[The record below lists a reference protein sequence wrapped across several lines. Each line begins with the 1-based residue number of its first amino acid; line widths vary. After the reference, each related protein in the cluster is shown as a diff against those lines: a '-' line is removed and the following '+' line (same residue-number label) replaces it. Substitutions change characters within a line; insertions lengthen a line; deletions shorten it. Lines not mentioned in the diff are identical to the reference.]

1 MAIQVGD
8 WVRSY
13 SKGIWQV
20 TRVVPEHYETRYSL
34 SAPLQLDDRPKFLLK
49 RLVNEKW
56 KPAFAAESA
65 EASFVKPLT
74 KADAG
79 KLERFVDDNADVVAQ
94 FESSTQPVD
103 LVLNLGFS
111 LAKRSDFRQFKA
123 EFEEALAEPLRG
135 GMTGDAVLEV
145 IAQSSYADRL
155 GEIPRSAALQFICQ
169 DHEVKRRQFIYRQ
182 LNIHKF

>member
-34 SAPLQLDDRPKFLLK
+34 SAPRQLADRPHFLLK

-56 KPAFAAESA
+56 KPAFAADSA

-79 KLERFVDDNADVVAQ
+79 KLERFLKDNADVVTQ
-94 FESSTQPVD
+94 FESFSQP
-103 LVLNLGFS
+103 LYLILNLGFS

-123 EFEEALAEPLRG
+123 EFEEAFAEPLRG
-135 GMTGDAVLEV
+135 GMTSDAILEV
-145 IAQSSYADRL
+145 IAQSSYADRF
-155 GEIPRSAALQFICQ
+155 GEMPQSATLQFICQ
-169 DHEVKRRQFIYRQ
+169 DHEVKRRHFIYRE
-182 LNIHKF
+182 LDVHNF

>member
-20 TRVVPEHYETRYSL
+20 TRVVPEHYEIRYSL
-34 SAPLQLDDRPKFLLK
+34 SEPLQLDDRPHFLLK

-79 KLERFVDDNADVVAQ
+79 KLERFLKDNAGVVTQ
-94 FESSTQPVD
+94 FESFRQPLD
-103 LVLNLGFS
+103 WILNLGFS
-111 LAKRSDFRQFKA
+111 LAKRSDFRRFKA
-123 EFEEALAEPLRG
+123 EFQEAFAEPLRG
-135 GMTGDAVLEV
+135 GMSSDAVLKV

-155 GEIPRSAALQFICQ
+155 GEMPQSATLQFVCQ
-169 DHEVKRRQFIYRQ
+169 DHEVKRRHVIFRQ
-182 LNIHKF
+182 LNIHNF